1 MSPGLASVIIPC
13 WNQLEFTRQ
22 CIAAL
27 MRHTRAAWEL
37 ILIDNGST
45 DGTKDYLAGVRM
57 RRPSRSRSSRTPRTE
72 VSRPRS
78 TRACSARAG
87 NTSSC
92 SITMSS

>member
-27 MRHTRAAWEL
+27 SRHTRAPWEL

-45 DGTKDYLAGVRM
+45 DGTKDYFAGVRDAAAIPVTSL
-57 RRPSRSRSSRTPRTE
+57 RIPPTE
-72 VSRPRS
+72 GFRPRS
-78 TRACSARAG
+78 TRA
-87 NTSSC
+87 
-92 SITMSS
+92 